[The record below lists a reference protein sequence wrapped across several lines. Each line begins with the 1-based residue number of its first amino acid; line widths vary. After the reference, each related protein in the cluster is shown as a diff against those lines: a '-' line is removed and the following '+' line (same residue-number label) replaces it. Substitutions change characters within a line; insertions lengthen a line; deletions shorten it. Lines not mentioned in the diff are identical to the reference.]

1 MVILPVDKNEVS
13 CYTSFCWYLSGVAAP
28 WVQERCPGLETRVRI
43 MSSRYRDENRGD
55 LYSVGKSQEL
65 TGHQEIILKTP

>member
-1 MVILPVDKNEVS
+1 M
-13 CYTSFCWYLSGVAAP
+13 SFCWYLSGVAAP
-28 WVQERCPGLETRVRI
+28 WVQEQCPGLETRVRI

-55 LYSVGKSQEL
+55 LYSVGKSLEL